1 MPLEGVDLTSKPEL
15 LTTREILQLAE
26 IFARQGVNK
35 IRLTG
40 GEPLINKDIVYLV
53 GQSIVIVGIVVVSL
67 CLRLID
73 FV

>member
-40 GEPLINKDIVYLV
+40 GEPLINKDIVHFV
-53 GQSIVIVGIVVVSL
+53 GQLIETVGILVVWYLYV
-67 CLRLID
+67 
-73 FV
+73 

>member
-1 MPLEGVDLTSKPEL
+1 MPLEGVDLTSSPEL
-15 LTTREILQLAE
+15 LTTKEILQLAG

-53 GQSIVIVGIVVVSL
+53 GQ
-67 CLRLID
+67 
-73 FV
+73 

>member
-53 GQSIVIVGIVVVSL
+53 GQSIVIVGILV
-67 CLRLID
+67 
-73 FV
+73 

>member
-40 GEPLINKDIVYLV
+40 GEPLINKDIVHFV
-53 GQSIVIVGIVVVSL
+53 GQSIETVGILVVWYLYV
-67 CLRLID
+67 
-73 FV
+73 